1 MKKILLG
8 LMVSLA
14 LVIGAVLVSC
24 SSVPPDPPVQQ
35 WTVLFGE
42 QVFVCESVPLQPK
55 NDVTIDCVPKY
66 H

>member
-1 MKKILLG
+1 MTRFALSGICALF
-8 LMVSLA
+8 LMA
-14 LVIGAVLVSC
+14 SC
-24 SSVPPDPPVQQ
+24 ASEPPKPVNK

-55 NDVTIDCVPKY
+55 DDVTIDCVPKY